1 MAETTAKSALDR
13 LNERM
18 AAARAARGEHTETER
33 RTRFDGIEVEV
44 TKEYRYDK
52 LWHVV
57 TDYTFKGRTVRVIDH
72 RSTTSYGRN
81 NAELV
86 QLGTDRPTRTY
97 KSVSNAH
104 AKAVELLLG

>member
-1 MAETTAKSALDR
+1 MAETTKSALDR

-18 AAARAARGEHTETER
+18 AAARAARGEYTETER

-52 LWHVV
+52 LWNVV
-57 TDYTFKGRTVRVIDH
+57 TDYTFKGRTVRVIDFRTNFGAG
-72 RSTTSYGRN
+72 RS
-81 NAELV
+81 NAELL
-86 QLGTDRPTRTY
+86 QLGTDRPARTY

>member
-1 MAETTAKSALDR
+1 MTETTKSALDR

-18 AAARAARGEHTETER
+18 RAAREARGEYTETER

-57 TDYTFKGRTVRVIDH
+57 TDYTLNGRTVRVIDFC
-72 RSTTSYGRN
+72 STTSFGRS

-86 QLGTDRPTRTY
+86 QLGTDKPIRTY
-97 KSVSNAH
+97 KSVEN
-104 AKAVELLLG
+104 AKAKAIELLLG